1 MWVVYVSG
9 PLPAQGYTVY
19 IISTNLIFVDGG
31 TNASILC
38 YSPTAFALIL
48 YQVNYGLLSLSLAK
62 TRHAN
67 TSFPLTHIMQ
77 INGSSEVYTDS

>member
-9 PLPAQGYTVY
+9 PLPAQGYTLY
-19 IISTNLIFVDGG
+19 IISTNPVFVDGD

-38 YSPTAFALIL
+38 YSPTIFALIL
-48 YQVNYGLLSLSLAK
+48 YQVNHGLLSLSFAK

-67 TSFPLTHIMQ
+67 TSFPLALIMKS
-77 INGSSEVYTDS
+77 NRSNEVYTDP